1 VIEIGVFSDCD
12 NVRLVVIQLNK
23 ARTLWFNVFWKKFGN
38 NGEKTMRRV
47 VEDVVR
53 LSERYGS

>member
-1 VIEIGVFSDCD
+1 MFSDCD